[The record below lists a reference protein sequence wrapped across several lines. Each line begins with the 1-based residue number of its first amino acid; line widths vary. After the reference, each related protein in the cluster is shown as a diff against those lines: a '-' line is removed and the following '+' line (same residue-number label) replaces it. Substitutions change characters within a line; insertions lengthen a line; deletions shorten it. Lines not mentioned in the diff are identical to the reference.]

1 MFQIILKCDRHFCRI
16 TRFVPVSLDILPVLV
31 IQRVCIFTLTE
42 TTLIYSPP
50 LLPVGGVG
58 GEDEDFLFLSHS
70 LSLAYRGRSLL
81 NLKIL
86 LAGEL

>member
-1 MFQIILKCDRHFCRI
+1 M
-16 TRFVPVSLDILPVLV
+16 SLDILSVLA
-31 IQRVCIFTLTE
+31 IQRVCILTLTG
-42 TTLIYSPP
+42 TSH
-50 LLPVGGVG
+50 LLLVGVVGGD
-58 GEDEDFLFLSHS
+58 DEDFLFLSHS